1 VLCGGLC
8 ETARVGR
15 GRHLDWEPVMK
26 ALKIILLLLVVVG
39 GGAGGYAFMQYNKV
53 KAVGASAKDPADTKT
68 VNVVIPKGS
77 GPKKVSS
84 LLHKAGV
91 IADTEAFYRYVR
103 FIAKASAK
111 LKAGEYELSP
121 SMTADQLIAELQKG
135 RKKEL
140 KFTIPEGLR
149 KEEIAAIIG
158 KSGITSEK
166 AVLSAMRDKSLVT
179 TFGVPKKGAGGQD
192 GVPGGIEGYL
202 YPDTYQF
209 AKGTDAKVILQKMR
223 SRLDDVVDD
232 KMKARMKEL
241 GWNLHKTLT
250 LAAIVEKETGQG
262 FERPMISRV
271 FHNRMKKGM
280 KMQTDPTVIYGI
292 KNYDGNIRKKDLL
305 THHAYNTY
313 TIKGLPPGPIASA
326 GKAAI
331 HAALWP
337 AEGKY
342 LYFVSKNDGTHI
354 FSSTLAEH
362 ERNVDIWQRQYF
374 RKKRKK

>member
-1 VLCGGLC
+1 
-8 ETARVGR
+8 
-15 GRHLDWEPVMK
+15 MK
-26 ALKIILLLLVVVG
+26 ILKGILLLLVLVG
-39 GGAGGYAFMQYNKV
+39 GGAGGYAYMTYSKV
-53 KAVGASAKDPADTKT
+53 KAVGNTAKDEKDTKKVP
-68 VNVVIPKGS
+68 VNIPRGS
-77 GPKKVSS
+77 GPRKIAS
-84 LLHKAGV
+84 LLEKSGV
-91 IADTEAFYRYVR
+91 IADSEAFYRYLR
-103 FIAKASAK
+103 FVAKKSSA

-121 SMTADQLIAELQKG
+121 SMTTEALIEKLQKG

-158 KSGITSEK
+158 ASGIISEK
-166 AVLSAMRDKSLVT
+166 EILAAMGDKSLPK
-179 TFGVPKKGAGGQD
+179 TFGVPSKGAGGQK
-192 GVPGGIEGYL
+192 GVSGGIEGYL

-209 AKGTDAKVILQKMR
+209 AKGTSGKAILTKMR
-223 SRLDDVVDD
+223 KRLDDVVTD

-241 GWNLHKTLT
+241 DWSLHKVLT

-271 FHNRMKKGM
+271 FHNRMKRGM

-305 THHAYNTY
+305 THHGYNTY

-331 HAALWP
+331 EAALWP
-337 AEGKY
+337 SKGTMIF
-342 LYFVSKNDGTHI
+342 FVSKNDGTHV
-354 FSSTLAEH
+354 FATTLAEH
-362 ERNVDIWQRQYF
+362 EHNVDVWQRQYF
-374 RKKRKK
+374 KKKRRGQ